1 MKAKL
6 ARKRMNAVTSIFDY
20 YRKKETDKRY
30 DYLVRLTYKQC
41 QASYSLPSLERAIEW
56 MEEWLREN
64 KDRDDGCR
72 PMVQALNDNL
82 SRVVQKYP
90 LTVPRESKA
99 DE

>member
-1 MKAKL
+1 MKAKR

-20 YRKKETDKRY
+20 YRRKKTDKRY
-30 DYLVRLTYKQC
+30 DYLVRVTCKQC
-41 QASYSLPSLERAIEW
+41 ESSSLLPSLEKAIEW
-56 MEEWLREN
+56 MERWLKEN

-90 LTVPRESKA
+90 LTLPRESQA